1 MRIQNRN
8 QTRPILVFSAI
19 VGIVLFTLLGASY
32 YFKKWPF
39 SPASSSTS
47 QTNSTINYTKPT
59 EQQMTAGTQ
68 AKEQAAANSS
78 QQNTDK
84 KDTPL
89 GVTLTTV
96 QPGTVV
102 YIRAMIDK
110 VTTSATC
117 HLAMVGPGQKTYSAE
132 APTQALAGTSTCRG
146 FNIPMTSLAPGI
158 WKITVSVTDDGTLSG
173 SATTE
178 KEL

>member
-1 MRIQNRN
+1 MRIQTRN

-19 VGIVLFTLLGASY
+19 VSIVLFTLLGASY

-39 SPASSSTS
+39 SPVPTSTS

-59 EQQMTAGTQ
+59 DQQMTAGTQ
-68 AKEQAAANSS
+68 AKEQAAANNSP
-78 QQNTDK
+78 QNTDK

-102 YIRAMIDK
+102 YIRAMIDR
-110 VTTSATC
+110 VTTSAMC
-117 HLAMVGPGQKTYSAE
+117 HLSMTGPNQKTYSAE
-132 APTQALAGTSTCRG
+132 AHTQALAGTSTCQG
-146 FNIPMTSLAPGI
+146 FNVPMSSLAPGV
-158 WKITVSVTDDGTLSG
+158 WKITISVTDGTLSG

>member
-1 MRIQNRN
+1 M
-8 QTRPILVFSAI
+8 A
-19 VGIVLFTLLGASY
+19 VLSVPT
-32 YFKKWPF
+32 
-39 SPASSSTS
+39 STP
-47 QTNSTINYTKPT
+47 QINSTINYTKPT

-68 AKEQAAANSS
+68 AKNKPPQTAASRIQTKGYSS
-78 QQNTDK
+78 
-84 KDTPL
+84 

-146 FNIPMTSLAPGI
+146 LTFQ
-158 WKITVSVTDDGTLSG
+158 
-173 SATTE
+173 
-178 KEL
+178 

>member
-1 MRIQNRN
+1 MRIRTRN
-8 QTRPILVFSAI
+8 QTRSIIIFSAI

-39 SPASSSTS
+39 SPASTGIS

-68 AKEQAAANSS
+68 AKEQAAENNS

-84 KDTPL
+84 KDAPL
-89 GVTLTTV
+89 GVAFTTV

-110 VTTSATC
+110 VTTSGTC
-117 HLAMVGPGQKTYSAE
+117 HLTMVGPGQKTYSAE
-132 APTQALAGTSTCRG
+132 AHTQALAGTSTCQG
-146 FNIPMTSLAPGI
+146 FNVPMTSLAPGV
-158 WKITVSVTDDGTLSG
+158 WKITVSVTDGTLSG

>member
-1 MRIQNRN
+1 MRVQNRN

-39 SPASSSTS
+39 SPVPTSTS

-68 AKEQAAANSS
+68 AKEQAADSKTAQQDSDKSS
-78 QQNTDK
+78 SS
-84 KDTPL
+84 L
-89 GVTLTTV
+89 GVTITTV

-146 FNIPMTSLAPGI
+146 FNIPMTSLAPGV
-158 WKITVSVTDDGTLSG
+158 WKITVSVTDGTLSG